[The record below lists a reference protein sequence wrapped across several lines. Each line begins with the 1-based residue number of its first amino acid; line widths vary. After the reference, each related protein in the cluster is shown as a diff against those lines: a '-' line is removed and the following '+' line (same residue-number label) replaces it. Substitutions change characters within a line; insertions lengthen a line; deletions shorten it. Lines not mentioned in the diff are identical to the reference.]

1 MAHQA
6 QSCLL
11 ELNLTRNSTLGHL
24 STCPGIMLWTSC
36 RLCRLK
42 RKNFRLLGDTGAD
55 RVEVGLGFG
64 SDMGSIDDTA
74 LVEASTDLK
83 DVSDPASFE
92 QFGHFWSSAP

>member
-1 MAHQA
+1 M
-6 QSCLL
+6 
-11 ELNLTRNSTLGHL
+11 TRSIETSTRPPHGP
-24 STCPGIMLWTSC
+24 PGA
-36 RLCRLK
+36 
-42 RKNFRLLGDTGAD
+42 GDTGVD